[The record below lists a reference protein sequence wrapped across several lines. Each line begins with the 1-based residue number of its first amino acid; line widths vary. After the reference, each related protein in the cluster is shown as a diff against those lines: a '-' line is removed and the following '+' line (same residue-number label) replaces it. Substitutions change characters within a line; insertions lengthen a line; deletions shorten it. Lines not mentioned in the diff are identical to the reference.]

1 MDPILLLKCK
11 VLAIKL
17 LIIELYKNNIMLYIS
32 YTIYN
37 GTNNAFASF
46 TLI

>member
-32 YTIYN
+32 YTM
-37 GTNNAFASF
+37 GQTM
-46 TLI
+46 LLLVLH